1 MNTTFENSTREFN
14 NFLEAQQLSKA
25 EVADIL
31 GVSKIY
37 AYKLTDEKLQLSGNV
52 VLITK
57 IAALMG
63 VEPTKF
69 KEFPQ
74 NMRSNYSYSLSNELF
89 MQVRNRTTNT
99 NIAIIKD
106 MPHDLRSTLLE
117 VLIGSPVKPDVY
129 FLDSVQRAGIY
140 FSKEELTKLFHVA
153 LSETFK
159 SIGVTACAENVRFI
173 ELATEVYTRSK

>member
-99 NIAIIKD
+99 NIATRATIPI
-106 MPHDLRSTLLE
+106 HNF
-117 VLIGSPVKPDVY
+117 
-129 FLDSVQRAGIY
+129 FLCISW
-140 FSKEELTKLFHVA
+140 F
-153 LSETFK
+153 LS
-159 SIGVTACAENVRFI
+159 
-173 ELATEVYTRSK
+173 